1 MSDEMRKEMETW
13 YQEGIELG
21 KEQGIELGKEQ
32 GIEIGEKNAKRETAL
47 SLAEMGF
54 PVERIAQVVKES
66 ISCVKQWIAE
76 GTALA
81 R

>member
-13 YQEGIELG
+13 YQE
-21 KEQGIELGKEQ
+21 GIELGKEQ

-54 PVERIAQVVKES
+54 PAERIAQVVKES

>member
-13 YQEGIELG
+13 YQEGIG
-21 KEQGIELGKEQ
+21 LGKEQ

>member
-21 KEQGIELGKEQ
+21 KEQW
-32 GIEIGEKNAKRETAL
+32 IEIGEKNAKRETAL

>member
-13 YQEGIELG
+13 YQE
-21 KEQGIELGKEQ
+21 GIELGKEQ

-54 PVERIAQVVKES
+54 PVERIGQVVKES